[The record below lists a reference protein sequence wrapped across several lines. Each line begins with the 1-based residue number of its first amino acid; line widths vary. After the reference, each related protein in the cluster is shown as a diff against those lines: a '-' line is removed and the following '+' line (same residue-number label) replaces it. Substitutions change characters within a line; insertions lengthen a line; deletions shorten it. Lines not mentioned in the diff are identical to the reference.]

1 MARPKASQ
9 PTELELEILEVLWR
23 RGPSTARQLHQTLP
37 SSRKLSISSVH
48 IAVRSMAAK
57 GYLREERRKKS
68 EGGLLYSP
76 LLSRQ
81 SRWQH
86 ARIHRSK
93 NLRRHDQAGAA
104 AVIER
109 LKISARRI
117 WTTSAKSSA
126 RRSEVRADEWSAH

>member
-48 IAVRSMAAK
+48 IAMRSMAAK

-76 LLSRQ
+76 LLSRD
-81 SRWQH
+81 
-86 ARIHRSK
+86 K
-93 NLRRHDQAGAA
+93 AGGSMLGYIVRKIFGGMTKPALQ
-104 AVIER
+104 R
-109 LKISARRI
+109 LLSAEDLSEEDLDDLGKIIREKKRG
-117 WTTSAKSSA
+117 TG
-126 RRSEVRADEWSAH
+126 R